1 MGAIQTRFSTFFG
14 TRIMLAVTTRQ
25 TGFAAEDKALDY
37 LSKQGLKLVTRN
49 FNCRVGEIDLIMH
62 DKNYLVFIEV
72 RARASQNFGG
82 GIASITPSKRQKII
96 KTSSFYMVKHKI
108 ADKFPLRFDVIS
120 LDSKTGII
128 TWIKDAFGADY

>member
-1 MGAIQTRFSTFFG
+1 
-14 TRIMLAVTTRQ
+14 MLPMTTRQ
-25 TGFAAEDKALDY
+25 AGLVAEDKALDY
-37 LSKQGLKLVTRN
+37 LNTQGLTLVTRN
-49 FNCRVGEIDLIMH
+49 FNCRVGEIDLIMR

-82 GIASITPSKRQKII
+82 GIASITHTKRQKII
-96 KTSSFYMVKHKI
+96 KTSYYYMIKHKI

-120 LDSKTGII
+120 LDGKTGII